1 MGKMKRILALMVA
14 AVCMLSLCACGD
26 KLPDGPAIGVSDVKG
41 TWTTEIEEGTQTVT
55 FYEDMVF
62 DKTVVATDSNE
73 ETYSEGRFFIDGNK
87 IEIEYTNVFGV
98 RSKYAV
104 WIEGDYMTWDD
115 GESEMLFVRQ

>member
-1 MGKMKRILALMVA
+1 MGKMKRILALMA
-14 AVCMLSLCACGD
+14 AVVCMLSLCACGD

-41 TWTTEIEEGTQTVT
+41 TWISEVEDGIQTVT

-62 DKTVVATDSNE
+62 DKTVVAADSNE

-115 GESEMLFVRQ
+115 GESEMLFVRR

>member
-14 AVCMLSLCACGD
+14 AVCMLSLCACGAN
-26 KLPDGPAIGVSDVKG
+26 LPDGPAIGVSDVKG
-41 TWTTEIEEGTQTVT
+41 TWRTEIEEGTQTVT

-115 GESEMLFVRQ
+115 GKSEMLFVRQ